1 MHETPQKILKYFIM
15 FASLFAALN
24 FVPSNKMDNENIV
37 IISMIGTTVFCLLD
51 MFMPV
56 VICAK

>member
-24 FVPSNKMDNENIV
+24 FIPANKMDNENI
-37 IISMIGTTVFCLLD
+37 IIVSMIGAIVFCLLD

-56 VICAK
+56 IICAK